1 MYDRCEGLDKS
12 KYTEASVTNLAEPMA
27 KAKAVLDDP
36 NVTQDEVDNAY
47 YGLLKAY
54 LDLRLIPN
62 KELLTGTIAKAME
75 LNKVN
80 YSAKTWA
87 VVEEA
92 LEKAKAVANDPEAMQ
107 SEVDKAKDTLTK
119 AIEGLESTSVVKT
132 GDTTSVATGDDVN
145 TLYSLSSI
153 VIASIFL
160 YVNKKREIN

>member
-1 MYDRCEGLDKS
+1 
-12 KYTEASVTNLAEPMA
+12 MA

-132 GDTTSVATGDDVN
+132 GDTTSVATGDN
-145 TLYSLSSI
+145 TNLTAVLGTAVSLSA
-153 VIASIFL
+153 IAYLSR
-160 YVNKKREIN
+160 KKKQ

>member
-1 MYDRCEGLDKS
+1 
-12 KYTEASVTNLAEPMA
+12 
-27 KAKAVLDDP
+27 
-36 NVTQDEVDNAY
+36 
-47 YGLLKAY
+47 
-54 LDLRLIPN
+54 
-62 KELLTGTIAKAME
+62 
-75 LNKVN
+75 
-80 YSAKTWA
+80 
-87 VVEEA
+87 
-92 LEKAKAVANDPEAMQ
+92 MQ